1 MQSLPFC
8 NQTGDSENQGDS
20 DRFNLQPA
28 TNWLLSQLSVVQWRK
43 PASTF
48 SLYSNVSPS
57 CLCFSSI
64 PGSPFLD
71 LSSFLHVLH
80 PLFFFIICHIAA
92 SSLLSFLPHL
102 SPSPLL
108 KLISFWSSPLFFN
121 LLWPCLS
128 CSSRIFVSASSFS
141 ALSFLSLLSF
151 LQPLFLP
158 LPILYLPCLPAY
170 SSFHSFY
177 ELFIIFL
184 TFYLKWMEMHLLSP
198 PPFPTLLFFGLIPF
212 ILPLSPLLLLLVS
225 FPPSIRLQ
233 IKQPNCTNSLPN
245 LLCHSLEPARPPQA
259 LSLFTRA
266 GTWCHLMTQ
275 QDWTVHTSS

>member
-64 PGSPFLD
+64 PCSPFLD

-108 KLISFWSSPLFFN
+108 KLISFWSSPLFLTFFDPVCLALLESSSQLLLSQRSLSSLSFRSFN
-121 LLWPCLS
+121 PFFFLYPS
-128 CSSRIFVSASSFS
+128 CTFPVFPLTLPFTHFMNFSSSFS
-141 ALSFLSLLSF
+141 HFTWNGWKCTYCLLLPFPLFSFLDSSLSSFLSLLSF
-151 LQPLFLP
+151 YSLF
-158 LPILYLPCLPAY
+158 
-170 SSFHSFY
+170 H
-177 ELFIIFL
+177 FL
-184 TFYLKWMEMHLLSP
+184 HLSGSRSNSLTA
-198 PPFPTLLFFGLIPF
+198 PTLYPIY
-212 ILPLSPLLLLLVS
+212 SVT
-225 FPPSIRLQ
+225 PS
-233 IKQPNCTNSLPN
+233 N
-245 LLCHSLEPARPPQA
+245 LLA
-259 LSLFTRA
+259 LLRHWVCSQER
-266 GTWCHLMTQ
+266 GH
-275 QDWTVHTSS
+275 DVI